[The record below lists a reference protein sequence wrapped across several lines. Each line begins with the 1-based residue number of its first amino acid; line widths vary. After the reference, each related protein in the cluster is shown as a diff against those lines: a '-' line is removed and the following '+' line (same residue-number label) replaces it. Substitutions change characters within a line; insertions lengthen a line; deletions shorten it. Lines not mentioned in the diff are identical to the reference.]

1 MATFGRLT
9 DLVKNGLE
17 LDNSG
22 LFFRVFDQNHTKIF
36 IVYLNTEFQLFD
48 GVNAKGV
55 PLDDIGGS
63 YAESTIKRKARKGQP
78 TDRVTLKD
86 KGDFYKTFS
95 VDVFDDELYIEAST
109 LKGSFNLTERWGDD
123 LIGLTDPAKLELV
136 QFVLPDVRKFVLNWL
151 LNGKQL
157 F

>member
-17 LDNSG
+17 LENSG
-22 LFFRVFDQNHTKIF
+22 LFFHVFSEDYVKQYIILQNTRG
-36 IVYLNTEFQLFD
+36 QLF
-48 GVNAKGV
+48 KGV
-55 PLDDIGGS
+55 DAEDVLLESIGGD
-63 YAESTIKRKARKGQP
+63 YTAYTIDLKDRKNQP

-86 KGDFYKTFS
+86 TGDFYKTFS

-109 LKGSFNLTERWGDD
+109 IKRGENLVDRWGND
-123 LIGLTDPAKLELV
+123 LIGLTDPAKKELIE
-136 QFVLPDVRKFVLNWL
+136 FVLPDVRAFVLNWL

>member
-9 DLVKNGLE
+9 DLVNNGLRLE
-17 LDNSG
+17 DSG
-22 LFFRVFDQNHTKIF
+22 LFFRVFDQKEVKAY
-36 IVYLNTEFQLFD
+36 IVYLNTQFQLFD

-86 KGDFYKTFS
+86 TGDFYKTFS

-109 LKGSFNLTERWGDD
+109 IKRGENLVDRWGND
-123 LIGLTDPAKLELV
+123 LIGLTDPAKKELIE
-136 QFVLPDVRKFVLNWL
+136 FVLPDVRAFVLNWL

>member
-9 DLVKNGLE
+9 DLVNNGLGLE
-17 LDNSG
+17 ESG
-22 LFFRVFDQNHTKIF
+22 LFFRVFDQKEVKAY
-36 IVYLNTEFQLFD
+36 IVYLNTQFQLFD

-63 YAESTIKRKARKGQP
+63 YAESTIKRKKRKGQP

-86 KGDFYKTFS
+86 TGDFYKTFS

-109 LKGSFNLTERWGDD
+109 IKRGGNLVDRWGND
-123 LIGLTDPAKLELV
+123 LIGLTDPAKKELIE
-136 QFVLPDVRKFVLNWL
+136 FVLPDVRAFVLNWL